1 MHLPSR
7 VKMWS
12 LVGLVSIAG
21 VYALTQVPA
30 LIAVPQQ
37 SKSGAKSPKAENKFK
52 AIWEPANVKRG
63 Y

>member
-21 VYALTQVPA
+21 VYGLTQVPT

-37 SKSGAKSPKAENKFK
+37 SK
-52 AIWEPANVKRG
+52 
-63 Y
+63 